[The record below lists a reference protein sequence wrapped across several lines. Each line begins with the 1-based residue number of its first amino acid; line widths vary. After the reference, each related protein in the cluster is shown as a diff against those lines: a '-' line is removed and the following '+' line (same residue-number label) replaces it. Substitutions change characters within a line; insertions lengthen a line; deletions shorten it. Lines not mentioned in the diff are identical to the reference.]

1 MSVLTE
7 RISSAEGKEFGA
19 YVARPQSPNG
29 HAIILLQE
37 IFGVTEVIRKAAD
50 DFAKDGYTVYAP
62 DLFWRFEPG
71 MQLSYSKE
79 DVERG
84 LGLLQKYDLM
94 DGVSDIDDTLKH
106 LRSQPGF
113 AGKVA
118 TIGFCLGGHLAYLS
132 AVKTSVDAAV
142 AYYGIG
148 IDESIRSIGLPQRPV
163 MIHYGE
169 QDSFLTK
176 EALET
181 VQSQLGPL
189 PHVTIHL
196 YPESG
201 HGFYTRP
208 TGDDKALAHDRTER
222 FLREVF
228 EGGNA

>member
-84 LGLLQKYDLM
+84 LGL
-94 DGVSDIDDTLKH
+94 
-106 LRSQPGF
+106 R
-113 AGKVA
+113 
-118 TIGFCLGGHLAYLS
+118 
-132 AVKTSVDAAV
+132 
-142 AYYGIG
+142 
-148 IDESIRSIGLPQRPV
+148 
-163 MIHYGE
+163 
-169 QDSFLTK
+169 
-176 EALET
+176 
-181 VQSQLGPL
+181 
-189 PHVTIHL
+189 
-196 YPESG
+196 
-201 HGFYTRP
+201 
-208 TGDDKALAHDRTER
+208 
-222 FLREVF
+222 
-228 EGGNA
+228 